1 MSSNT
6 VSNSQAP
13 RNRDNSKIPA
23 PASGERTRKI
33 NHARVSRP
41 AAPSD
46 RSAVSPALIFR
57 ARAEARALLWQ
68 AGEFELQE
76 AVDVLQASAEA
87 TGARRRDRPGR
98 GAGDHRQGV
107 RSCAVNRDDPWDDP
121 QWQEAAREYH
131 ENHAQ
136 PHLQTTNGS
145 TAKLPLA
152 NVNGSYRGKI
162 GTARSPTPEIRL
174 IPFNQI
180 QLGTRRRDLV
190 KGLIP
195 RVGVTVLWGPP
206 KCGKSF
212 WGFDLLVHVALG
224 WKYRERR
231 VDQGPVIYCA
241 FEGQTGIEARVAAF
255 RQRFLSE
262 HQGDIPFF
270 LEPVTLNL
278 VRDHRALIAAIK
290 RQLGDK
296 RPVAIALDTLNR
308 SIQGSESSDED
319 MTAYIAA
326 ADALRDTFD
335 CAVLIVHHCGVDG
348 TRPRGH
354 TSLTGAA
361 DAQLAVKRD
370 AANNIIVTVEWMK
383 DGAEGEIIASA
394 LEVETVGED
403 EDGQPITSCVI
414 VPAKVPPASKSVPP
428 KARLALNLLR
438 EALDDEGTLGRANSR
453 VPNGVKTVPL
463 SLWKSYFFKGDG
475 TSSDKPDSKRKAFD
489 RAVQKLQEV
498 RAIGVWND
506 VVWTAWDS

>member
-1 MSSNT
+1 
-6 VSNSQAP
+6 
-13 RNRDNSKIPA
+13 
-23 PASGERTRKI
+23 
-33 NHARVSRP
+33 
-41 AAPSD
+41 
-46 RSAVSPALIFR
+46 
-57 ARAEARALLWQ
+57 
-68 AGEFELQE
+68 
-76 AVDVLQASAEA
+76 
-87 TGARRRDRPGR
+87 
-98 GAGDHRQGV
+98 
-107 RSCAVNRDDPWDDP
+107 VNRDDPWDDP
-121 QWQEAAREYH
+121 QWEEAAREYH
-131 ENHAQ
+131 ESRAL
-136 PHLQTTNGS
+136 PRLQTSNGS
-145 TAKLPLA
+145 TAKLPPA
-152 NVNGSYRGKI
+152 NVNGSYSGKTRI
-162 GTARSPTPEIRL
+162 ARPPTPEIRL

-255 RQRFLSE
+255 RQRFLRD

-394 LEVETVGED
+394 LEVETVGTD
-403 EDGQPITSCVI
+403 EDGEPITSCVI
-414 VPAKVPPASKSVPP
+414 VSATAQPTGKPLPP
-428 KARLALNLLR
+428 KSQLALNLLR
-438 EALDDEGTLGRANSR
+438 EAIDDEGTVGPTNSR
-453 VPNGVKTVPL
+453 VPHGAKTVPI
-463 SLWKSYFFKGDG
+463 SLWKSYFFNG
-475 TSSDKPDSKRKAFD
+475 TGTDLDKPDSKRRAFN
-489 RAVQKLQEV
+489 RALEKLQGAKV
-498 RAIGVWND
+498 IGLWSG
-506 VVWTAWDS
+506 VVWIASD